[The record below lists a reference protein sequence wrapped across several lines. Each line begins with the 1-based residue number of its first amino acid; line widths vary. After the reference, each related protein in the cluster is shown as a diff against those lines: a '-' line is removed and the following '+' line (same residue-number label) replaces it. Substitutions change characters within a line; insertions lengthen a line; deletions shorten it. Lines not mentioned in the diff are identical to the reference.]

1 MFSRFIK
8 SSKSCLSLSG
18 NLIDFFE
25 QALKFDWSSCFNKA
39 GEKNAIKST
48 KWCNLWK
55 QSALQT
61 AKQIAKIT
69 SDLKMDEIK
78 SVIGKG
84 FSNWSSA

>member
-39 GEKNAIKST
+39 GKKMPLRAQNEAICENKVRCRQPNRLQRSQVIW
-48 KWCNLWK
+48 KWMK
-55 QSALQT
+55 
-61 AKQIAKIT
+61 
-69 SDLKMDEIK
+69 
-78 SVIGKG
+78 
-84 FSNWSSA
+84 